1 MNTSAI
7 ILMTTVL
14 VSVTAINAY
23 FFYKVMAAPT
33 DEGEHTDMPDV
44 FEETENP

>member
-23 FFYKVMAAPT
+23 FFYKVMTAPI

-44 FEETENP
+44 FEEIENP